1 MLLWLLGCQHFDNF
15 VCMSLTSFSTYLT
28 VIPKSIINYWIIERR
43 NIGDMSSNGVA
54 MGTGFV
60 ISQIV
65 KDHLLSFN
73 CLVSTQL
80 KTFKFE
86 ADNAW

>member
-65 KDHLLSFN
+65 KYHHFHLITWYSLS
-73 CLVSTQL
+73 
-80 KTFKFE
+80 
-86 ADNAW
+86 